1 MTLLEGLY
9 LAPTQPTPMRYSG
22 LITRPTEGVKL
33 LPVIEIIQDP
43 IWVGS
48 ARVL

>member
-1 MTLLEGLY
+1 MWFLEGLY
-9 LAPTQPTPMRYSG
+9 LAPTRPSPMRYSG
-22 LITRPTEGVKL
+22 LITRTMEGVKL

-43 IWVGS
+43 IWIGS

>member
-33 LPVIEIIQDP
+33 LPVIEIIGEWNNNN
-43 IWVGS
+43 I
-48 ARVL
+48 